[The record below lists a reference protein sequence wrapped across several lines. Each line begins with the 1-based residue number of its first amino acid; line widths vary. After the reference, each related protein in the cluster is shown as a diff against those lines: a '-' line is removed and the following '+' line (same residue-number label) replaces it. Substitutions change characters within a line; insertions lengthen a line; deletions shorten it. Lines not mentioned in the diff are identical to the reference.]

1 MYLVKPT
8 TAGLKRIS
16 IILFTFFFYSITNA
30 QENSPYSRYGVGD
43 LTPNRNILNRGMGGV
58 AAGYSDYQVINLL
71 NPASLGSIVN
81 TVFDLGGGVN
91 IRTLK
96 SNITPEKFSSTDANI
111 SYLQLGFPISTAKMI
126 KKGNSWGVSFGL
138 RPLSSINYKIAKNER
153 LPGVD
158 SLNTIYEGS
167 GGITRVNVSTG
178 MKIKKFSFGIS
189 TGYEF
194 GKKDYSTQIRF
205 SNDTVSYYSSN
216 TATKTR
222 FGGVFLD
229 AGIQYEIKT
238 KKGVLRLGAY
248 GNLKQDMN
256 AKRDNINETIA
267 FDASNGNVNID
278 TVSFSTDVKGTVT
291 LPATYGIG
299 FTYNEKH
306 WVFGADMEMA
316 NWSAYRYYGQKDAL
330 QNNWTVRAG
339 AQYFPA
345 KDNTPANKYWRF
357 VKYRAG
363 LYYGS
368 DYVKLNADRPEYGIS
383 FGAGLP
389 LTSFQ
394 RLRFGEYVIMNLGV
408 ELGQRGNKQS
418 QSLRE
423 GIARFS
429 MGISMNARWF
439 QKPKYD

>member
-8 TAGLKRIS
+8 TAGLKRIC
-16 IILFTFFFYSITNA
+16 IIFFTFFIYTITIA

-71 NPASLGSIVN
+71 NPASLGSIV
-81 TVFDLGGGVN
+81 TTIFDLGGGVD

-96 SNITPEKFSSTDANI
+96 SNTTPQKFSSVNANM
-111 SYLQLGFPISTAKMI
+111 SYLQLGFPISTKRMI
-126 KKGNSWGVSFGL
+126 KNGNSWGLSFGL
-138 RPLSSINYKIAKNER
+138 RPISSINYKIEKNER

-158 SLNTIYEGS
+158 SLNTIYEGT
-167 GGITRVNVSTG
+167 GGITRINVSTG

-189 TGYEF
+189 TGYAF
-194 GKKDYSTQIRF
+194 GKKDYSTQLRF
-205 SNDTVSYYSSN
+205 NNDTVTYYSSN
-216 TATKTR
+216 TATQTR
-222 FGGVFLD
+222 FGGIFLD
-229 AGIQYEIKT
+229 AGLQYEIKI
-238 KKGVLRLGAY
+238 KKGILVLGAY
-248 GNLKQDMN
+248 GNLQQNLN

-278 TVSFSTDVKGTVT
+278 TVSFSKDVKGKVT
-291 LPATYGIG
+291 LPASFGTG
-299 FTYNEKH
+299 FTYTERH
-306 WVFGADMEMA
+306 WVVGADVEMA
-316 NWSAYRYYGQKDAL
+316 NWVAYRYYGQTDAV
-330 QNNWTVRAG
+330 QNNWKLRAG

-345 KDNTPANKYWRF
+345 NENTPANKYWRF

-363 LYYGS
+363 IYYGT
-368 DYVKLNADRPEYGIS
+368 DYIKLNSSRPDYGITL
-383 FGAGLP
+383 GAGLP

-394 RLRFGEYVIMNLGV
+394 WLRRGEYVVMNAGV
-408 ELGQRGNKQS
+408 ELGQRGNKQT

-429 MGISMNARWF
+429 IGISMNARWF